1 MPVYPP
7 TPETGGPLGAKLSS
21 VTGSTAEEKAGTNVR
36 NRKTA
41 TNAERNLLLRLF
53 TGFLCSSHVTL
64 KI

>member
-1 MPVYPP
+1 MEENKPIDA
-7 TPETGGPLGAKLSS
+7 TNQ
-21 VTGSTAEEKAGTNVR
+21 EEKAGTNVR